1 MRSRNFLATALALAA
16 VGSTAWMMGV
26 RGPTE
31 QIVHAEVA
39 KAPAKPVDT
48 THANA
53 LSDAFQQAAA
63 IVRPSVVSISAT
75 QKAKII
81 PSRGELRGNVPL
93 DQLPPEFRRF
103 FGDKLPD
110 FGQQFGGPQQMPQ
123 RSGMGTGVIISSQG
137 HVLTNNHVVQDA
149 DELKVTLH
157 DGRSFTAKVVG
168 GDAKTDVAVLKFEG
182 KDLVPAQLADSDEAK
197 IGQWVIAVGTPFGL
211 EQTVTAGIISATG
224 RDNVGITDYENFIQT
239 DAAIN
244 PGNSGG
250 PLVDLN
256 GRVIGINTAI
266 ASRTGGYMGIGFA
279 IPVNMARQ
287 IKDSLLKDGHV
298 TRGWLGAAIQNL
310 TPELAESF
318 NFKGTDG
325 VLIGDALKD
334 GPAAKAG
341 LKSGDIVVEVG
352 GKEVHNAQQLRSHVA
367 TVAPKTTV
375 DVAFFRDGKRQT
387 AKVTIGLMDNKVA
400 GGNTTTTPEP
410 QSSEKLGLKLETLTP
425 ELSGKLNLAGD
436 LKGAVIT
443 GIEPTGLA
451 AGLGLRTGDV
461 IVAVSGKRIDSA
473 TDFTKWATDEALAK
487 GLRLQV
493 VREGVSHYVMV
504 KVEK

>member
-1 MRSRNFLATALALAA
+1 MALAA

-31 QIVHAEVA
+31 QVLHAEVA
-39 KAPAKPVDT
+39 KAPIKPADT

-75 QKAKII
+75 QKAKMI

-103 FGDKLPD
+103 FGDKLPE

-123 RSGMGTGVIISSQG
+123 RSGTGTGVIISSEG

-157 DGRSFTAKVVG
+157 DGRSFTASVVG

-182 KDLVPAQLADSDEAK
+182 KNLVPAQLADSEEAK

-250 PLVDLN
+250 PLVDLH

-279 IPVNMARQ
+279 IPINMARQ

-310 TPELAESF
+310 TPEMADSF

-334 GPAAKAG
+334 GPAANAG
-341 LKSGDIVVEVG
+341 LNSGDIVVEIG
-352 GKEVHNAQQLRSHVA
+352 GKAVHNAQQLRSQVA
-367 TVAPKTTV
+367 SIAPKTEV
-375 DVAFFRDGKRQT
+375 DVVYFRDGKRQT
-387 AKVTIGLMDNKVA
+387 AKVTVGLMDNKVA
-400 GGNTTTTPEP
+400 SVGT
-410 QSSEKLGLKLETLTP
+410 QADVKSDEKLGLKLETLTP
-425 ELSGKLNLAGD
+425 DLAGKLNLAGD

-443 GIEPTGLA
+443 EVEPTGLA

-461 IVAVSGKRIDSA
+461 IVSVSGKSVDSA
-473 TDFTKWATDEALAK
+473 ADFSKFATDEALAK

-493 VREGVSHYVMV
+493 IREGVSHYVMV